1 MEDTA
6 HTLPHPPPLVTF
18 DERESVGEM
27 KPVVYEIEPITFDR
41 STIVVPDDAESV
53 SFDKSWGYS
62 VQSGQP
68 RPLPSISPPDVKK
81 VSPSEES
88 NATKHV
94 KNALSWP
101 LADEM
106 VWYVSDTSAS
116 ETGVSDIGQPVA
128 ESVFSDGALSAESP
142 RSVCSNDS
150 TLSMSES
157 LNRLHSLTVDMGP
170 ATRLNG
176 SKPTCTEN
184 LPALSLVNVSPAS
197 EPHIRDQSR
206 SLPPRSKSALQA
218 KSPVEVVS
226 SSTQSLHVS
235 SNFHPKPPPVPKSSQ
250 SSQSQIQFPRPKSRR
265 ISRSHTQAPPGP
277 PSTRPK
283 PPPAR
288 SNPRHRE
295 SRNSQLVS
303 YSPQS
308 KPRSLSRGSKPQS
321 FSHYVR
327 PPRPPPR
334 QASPGSQARRLR
346 MDTQPTSISPRHRQP
361 LASAQ
366 QSPHRESFQ
375 KPTHRNARSIVEPK
389 RLSSELVDKI
399 RTGLSGDDHDVPTG
413 PSSRR
418 SLSAPVSFFA
428 EKSRPPR
435 PVSRPPRPVSR
446 PPRDPVSTPPPKPLL
461 RPRVR
466 SRRLPTRKPF
476 SVPST
481 QDNSRASSPSAKS
494 SDSGMNA
501 TSKITVELEFVRTQT
516 DALAQIGS
524 RGNTIKS
531 LGKLNLIGNSI
542 MVHMLDTLTV
552 STLSKEEEKSEKEK
566 ETNRALVDSAVSATG
581 ALLESYRALLQK
593 MEGTESVQSKRTD
606 LAVRTDLTSV
616 GQEGSAE
623 SPSRRSARR
632 IATST
637 MTIVRQR
644 SNDIVGKVRQ
654 AFRTGQTKQ

>member
-94 KNALSWP
+94 KNAMSWP

-176 SKPTCTEN
+176 VKPTCTEN

-226 SSTQSLHVS
+226 SSTQSLHVA

-277 PSTRPK
+277 PSSRPK
-283 PPPAR
+283 PVPPR
-288 SNPRHRE
+288 SSPRHRE
-295 SRNSQLVS
+295 SSKFGPYPIQPTSQAQQISSISGPKPPSNSKKNRILPRSETQPVS
-303 YSPQS
+303 HSVRPELIPRTSHSPKHPSRHKSSACNPPSSPKPNSFSTSYQSKTAPYSPQS
-308 KPRSLSRGSKPQS
+308 KQRSLSRGAKPQS

-327 PPRPPPR
+327 PPRPPPP

-366 QSPHRESFQ
+366 QSPRGQSFQ

-399 RTGLSGDDHDVPTG
+399 RNGLSGDAHDVPTG

-418 SLSAPVSFFA
+418 SLSAPVSFF
-428 EKSRPPR
+428 
-435 PVSRPPRPVSR
+435 
-446 PPRDPVSTPPPKPLL
+446 
-461 RPRVR
+461 
-466 SRRLPTRKPF
+466 
-476 SVPST
+476 
-481 QDNSRASSPSAKS
+481 
-494 SDSGMNA
+494 
-501 TSKITVELEFVRTQT
+501 
-516 DALAQIGS
+516 
-524 RGNTIKS
+524 
-531 LGKLNLIGNSI
+531 
-542 MVHMLDTLTV
+542 
-552 STLSKEEEKSEKEK
+552 
-566 ETNRALVDSAVSATG
+566 
-581 ALLESYRALLQK
+581 
-593 MEGTESVQSKRTD
+593 
-606 LAVRTDLTSV
+606 
-616 GQEGSAE
+616 
-623 SPSRRSARR
+623 
-632 IATST
+632 
-637 MTIVRQR
+637 
-644 SNDIVGKVRQ
+644 
-654 AFRTGQTKQ
+654 